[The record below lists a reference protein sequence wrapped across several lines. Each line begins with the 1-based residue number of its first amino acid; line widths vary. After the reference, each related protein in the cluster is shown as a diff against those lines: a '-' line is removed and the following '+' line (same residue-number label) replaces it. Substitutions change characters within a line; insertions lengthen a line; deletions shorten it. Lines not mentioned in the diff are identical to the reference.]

1 MTRTKSIAIPSLL
14 VAGLALS
21 VSLSAQNRQLSNY
34 SQIATVSVPG
44 NLAGGFDISWVDSS
58 SQRYYLADRSTKKG
72 GGKIDVID
80 TNSNTFLYSI
90 PSTPGGIGFAGNT
103 GSRFT
108 SGPAGVVAVPQLNE
122 LWVGDG
128 DSTVK
133 VVDLGAKAIIASV
146 STGGVFR
153 ADELAYDSLD
163 HIIMIANANDAPPFL
178 TFISTD
184 TLAVLGKITYPADQA
199 GPGLEQAVWDGQLKR
214 FLISVPASASRNGE
228 VDVIDP
234 IAMQVTNRYFLNC
247 SPGGLALGPLQRVM
261 TSCAQAID
269 ARNGITLGN
278 AQGQGDTLIGGDE
291 IWFNPGDNR
300 YYFGSGSVGVV
311 DAETNTA
318 LGFVATGVPGAHSI
332 AVDSSNNHIF
342 VPATG
347 VGVLVFAQ
355 TGP

>member
-1 MTRTKSIAIPSLL
+1 MKRTKTIAFPSLL
-14 VAGLALS
+14 VASLALS
-21 VSLSAQNRQLSNY
+21 VCATAQNRQLPNY

-44 NLAGGFDISWVDSS
+44 NLAGGFDISWVDSA
-58 SQRYYLADRSTKKG
+58 SQRYYLADRGTKKG
-72 GGKIDVID
+72 AGKIDVID

-90 PSTPGGIGFAGNT
+90 PTTPGGIGFAGNT

-122 LWVGDG
+122 LWAGDG

-133 VVDLGAKAIIASV
+133 VVDLTAKAIIASI
-146 STGGVFR
+146 STGGKFR

-163 HIIMIANANDAPPFL
+163 HIIMIANANDSPPFL

-184 TLAVLGKITYPADQA
+184 TLAVLGKITYSADQS
-199 GPGLEQAVWDGQLKR
+199 GLEQAVWDGQLKR
-214 FLISVPASASRNGE
+214 FLISVPASASRAGE

-247 SPGGLALGPLQRVM
+247 DPAGLALGPLQRVM
-261 TSCAQAID
+261 TSCAQVVD
-269 ARNGITLGN
+269 ARTGNTLGYS
-278 AQGQGDTLIGGDE
+278 QGQGDTLIGGDE

-318 LGFVATGVPGAHSI
+318 LGFVTTGVPGAHSI